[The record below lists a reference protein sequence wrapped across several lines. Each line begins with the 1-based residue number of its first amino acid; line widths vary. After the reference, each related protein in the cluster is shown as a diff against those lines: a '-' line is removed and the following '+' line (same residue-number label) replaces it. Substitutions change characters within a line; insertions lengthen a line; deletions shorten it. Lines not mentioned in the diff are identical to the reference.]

1 MDRAFPS
8 TVEKHNVTVPQHRPD
23 HPVSRRPRTLA
34 GVATATGLLLAL
46 AVPALAGTA
55 YADEPSAAP
64 RGATVVAEPSSAPSS
79 PVKRSGKSTRPA
91 PPTARPEASAPP
103 TEGPAT
109 RPEASAPSAE
119 PAAAPA
125 DQKELAHTGSST
137 TNTAMGVGAGAL
149 ILTGVGAL
157 YAVRRRQRQN

>member
-1 MDRAFPS
+1 M
-8 TVEKHNVTVPQHRPD
+8 TVPQHRPD
-23 HPVSRRPRTLA
+23 HHPVSRRPRTLS

-46 AVPALAGTA
+46 AVPAFAGTA

-64 RGATVVAEPSSAPSS
+64 RRATVAAEPSSAPSS

-91 PPTARPEASAPP
+91 PPTTRPEASAPP
-103 TEGPAT
+103 
-109 RPEASAPSAE
+109 AE

>member
-1 MDRAFPS
+1 M
-8 TVEKHNVTVPQHRPD
+8 TVPQHRPD
-23 HPVSRRPRTLA
+23 HHPVSRRPQTLS

-46 AVPALAGTA
+46 AVPAFAGTA

-64 RGATVVAEPSSAPSS
+64 RRATVAAEPSSAPSS

-109 RPEASAPSAE
+109 RPEASAPPAE
-119 PAAAPA
+119 PAASA

>member
-8 TVEKHNVTVPQHRPD
+8 TVEKRNVTVPQHRPD
-23 HPVSRRPRTLA
+23 HPVSRRPRALA

-46 AVPALAGTA
+46 TVPALVGTA

-64 RGATVVAEPSSAPSS
+64 RGATVAAEPSSAPSA

-103 TEGPAT
+103 
-109 RPEASAPSAE
+109 AE

-149 ILTGVGAL
+149 ILTGAGAL